1 MANEK
6 TEQGN
11 PATDSEEVSIESL
24 LDGSLESKFTE
35 MGLLEEGAT
44 EEPVSEEVADEGVTE
59 PEPTADDDGNED
71 DLDIEAAVK
80 AIEAES
86 DNEDGEAGDSAEEG
100 GENFYTDSEL
110 EKLSLNQ
117 IDLSRVRKELR
128 GTIELLKQKDKAS
141 DEKFRK
147 GAEQRKEAEAI
158 QKLLEQQNAHFQQQK
173 EWREQEI
180 QQKREADERR
190 EAEQRYARLVETH
203 GVEFADEVRRLD
215 LQQRAQLAKQKPAE
229 ATQEITTLREKT
241 LELERR
247 LSMMQIEKDISSAMS
262 GAGLG
267 RDHEEAVYK
276 EAFSQW
282 EADRHANR
290 PLAPA
295 AEIVRRVKEATESA
309 SSPDTILERINKD
322 PALKKKLSKELL
334 RQLIKESKAKKP
346 KTANLKPSSGE
357 KAPEKEIDFK
367 DMTKEQL
374 RQHIAESPLDD
385 MAAELGIT

>member
-180 QQKREADERR
+180 QQKREADERK

-215 LQQRAQLAKQKPAE
+215 LQQRAQLAKQGPAE

-309 SSPDTILERINKD
+309 SSPETILERINKD